1 VENWQKVTRLYGVL
15 VVATVTLVGKQCLSE
30 DTVKIPY
37 PTLSKQTTVL
47 TEPIDEEG
55 FVDYLTALNNRT
67 AEGVTPENNFE
78 IVFREVMG
86 DRNLEEIAEEYYRLL
101 GVAPSN
107 DSENRFLPLDDYLLE
122 KYPGDS
128 SKSDRSKFREVL
140 YKLQSKPWSETEHP
154 LCAEW
159 LKRNERALL
168 RISDGAKRSQNFC
181 PLVVPDSEK
190 SSEANLISVRLPS
203 QLERREIVSALR
215 LRSANRLNSGN
226 DGGSLEDL
234 RTIQRIASLTSQ
246 TEHPIEWL
254 SAVGFHAT
262 ARTGEIVF
270 LNHAKIRPE
279 RLREI
284 ANEIDRQEDFPSPL
298 HTVDRY
304 SRYMF
309 LEAMTKV
316 YCQPETLKEIA
327 QGAKVVPP
335 ASRQL
340 LKPQVL
346 DKQLRW
352 GNRQFDEMLEI
363 CEIQDSLKRREASEK
378 FSEAFED
385 SLQKRK
391 ENLLLEFLT
400 VSKAEMWG
408 ITGRDIVYALTA
420 PALQIV
426 DSHQRRITRKRMAS
440 LAFLIEAYH
449 LERGEYPEE
458 LAKLIPDYIGDL
470 PADEHSGKPFHYER
484 KNNGC
489 ILISFGPNQRD
500 ESSSL
505 TPKDSDVNST
515 GDDLVIEL
523 GTTPQ

>member
-1 VENWQKVTRLYGVL
+1 MENWQKVTRLCGVL
-15 VVATVTLVGKQCLSE
+15 VVATMTIVGNHCLSE

-107 DSENRFLPLDDYLLE
+107 DSENRFLSLDDYLLE

-128 SKSDRSKFREVL
+128 NKSERSKFRNQL
-140 YKLQSKPWSETEHP
+140 YELQSKPWSEAEHP

-159 LKRNERALL
+159 LKRNERVLEK
-168 RISDGAKRSQNFC
+168 ISVGAKRSRNFC
-181 PLVVPDSEK
+181 PLVVPASEK
-190 SSEANLISVRLPS
+190 SSEAKLISVHLPS
-203 QLERREIVSALR
+203 QEERREVVLALC
-215 LRSANRLNSGN
+215 LRSANRLHAGN
-226 DGGSLEDL
+226 DDESLEDL

-246 TEHPIEWL
+246 TEHSIEWL
-254 SAVGFHAT
+254 SAVAFDAT
-262 ARTGEIVF
+262 ARKGEIVYF
-270 LNHAKIRPE
+270 NHAKNRQE

-284 ANEIDRQEDFPSPL
+284 ANEIDRQEEMPSPF

-316 YCQPETLKEIA
+316 YCQPETLKDIA
-327 QGAKVVPP
+327 AGTKVVPP

-363 CEIQDSLKRREASEK
+363 CEIQDSLKRREASDK
-378 FSEAFED
+378 FTQDFED

-400 VSKAEMWG
+400 VNKAELWG

-505 TPKDSDVNST
+505 TPKDSEANST